1 MPGYKPAY
9 KTGNYHMKSISI
21 GKLRGLQLI
30 SSSRGTFT
38 ALALDHRQNLRKA
51 NPLLASDDQLS
62 RFKLDVTSTLASR
75 ATAVL
80 LDPEVSAAQAIAGR
94 NIPNNV
100 GLVVAVESTG
110 YAGDATARQAQIIPG
125 WSVEKAKRMGA
136 SAIKLLVYYHPDSPT
151 APEIESFTKNIAD
164 ECAKHD
170 LVLMLEPLS
179 YSLDE
184 SKKLSSEEKRYVVV
198 ESAKRLT
205 PLGAD
210 ILKAEFPLDV
220 AESDQTLWK
229 EACEEI
235 SAVISIPW
243 ILLSAAVDYE
253 IFLQQVVVA
262 CNAGA
267 SGIAVGRAVWKEAI
281 SLSGDERIKFLRE
294 VGRHRISRLTSLCH
308 ALAKPYTDFYT
319 ADAPFGWH
327 KTY

>member
-1 MPGYKPAY
+1 MKP
-9 KTGNYHMKSISI
+9 ISI
-21 GKLRGLQLI
+21 GKLRGLQQI
-30 SSSRGTFT
+30 SSQRGTFT

-51 NPLLASDDQLS
+51 NPLLASDEQLS

-80 LDPEVSAAQAIAGR
+80 LDPEVSAAQAIAAR
-94 NIPNNV
+94 SIPNNV

-110 YAGDATARQAQIIPG
+110 YTGDATARQAQIIPG

-151 APEIESFTKNIAD
+151 APEIEAFTKNISN
-164 ECAKHD
+164 ECDKHD

-198 ESAKRLT
+198 ETAKRLA

-220 AESDQTLWK
+220 TESNQTLWK
-229 EACEEI
+229 DACEEI
-235 SAVISIPW
+235 SAASPIPW

-253 IFLQQVVVA
+253 VFVQQVSVA

-267 SGIAVGRAVWKEAI
+267 SGIAVGRAVWKEAVMMD
-281 SLSGDERIKFLRE
+281 GDERIKFLRTTA
-294 VGRHRISRLTSLCH
+294 RSRISRLTSLCH

-327 KTY
+327 VNY